1 MVAKTFSAGLKTGR
15 NKICVS
21 FIFTIKIL
29 KMSVAKRAQFAWA
42 LIISVLFSWH
52 NAVAQNPV
60 NWTNDQLLQ
69 PSDLAATL
77 KDNKEVPVIFSIG
90 PGAVIPHSKDMGMIK
105 EEENM
110 KKFKGE
116 LENLPKD
123 TSIVIYCGC
132 CPYEHCPNVR
142 PAIHLLKDMKFTNYK
157 LLDLPHNIKIDWI
170 NKGYPTGQ

>member
-1 MVAKTFSAGLKTGR
+1 MTRRKTVPL
-15 NKICVS
+15 
-21 FIFTIKIL
+21 
-29 KMSVAKRAQFAWA
+29 A
-42 LIISVLFSWH
+42 LIFFISGLWSWQT
-52 NAVAQNPV
+52 AVAQSPV

-69 PSDLAATL
+69 PSELATAL
-77 KDNKEVPVIFSIG
+77 KDNKDISVILSIG

-110 KKFKGE
+110 KKFRQE
-116 LENLPKD
+116 LETLPKD
-123 TSIVIYCGC
+123 TSIIIYCGC

-142 PAIHLLKDMKFTNYK
+142 PAIQLLKEMKFTNYK

>member
-1 MVAKTFSAGLKTGR
+1 MSFKKTIQIAFVLILSWLFIYQKT
-15 NKICVS
+15 S
-21 FIFTIKIL
+21 
-29 KMSVAKRAQFAWA
+29 
-42 LIISVLFSWH
+42 
-52 NAVAQNPV
+52 AQNPV

-69 PSDLAATL
+69 PSELAATI
-77 KDNKEVPVIFSIG
+77 KDNKEISVIFNIG
-90 PGAVIPHSKDMGMIK
+90 PGAVIPHSRDMGMIK

-116 LENLPKD
+116 LEALPRD
-123 TSIVIYCGC
+123 TGIIIYCGC

-142 PAIHLLKDMKFTNYK
+142 PAIELLREMKFTHYK